1 MCVCMWVT
9 CMESNGVGEQQQ
21 QQQRQHIDEN
31 LKRAEPGSI
40 TGGF

>member
-1 MCVCMWVT
+1 MHVGDMYGVD
-9 CMESNGVGEQQQ
+9 GVGEQQ

>member
-1 MCVCMWVT
+1 MHVGDMY
-9 CMESNGVGEQQQ
+9 GVDRVGKQQ
-21 QQQRQHIDEN
+21 QHIDEN

>member
-1 MCVCMWVT
+1 MHVGDMYGVD
-9 CMESNGVGEQQQ
+9 GVGEQ

>member
-1 MCVCMWVT
+1 MHVGDMYGVD
-9 CMESNGVGEQQQ
+9 GVGE

>member
-1 MCVCMWVT
+1 MHVDDMYGVD
-9 CMESNGVGEQQQ
+9 GVGEQQQ

>member
-1 MCVCMWVT
+1 MHVGDMYGVD
-9 CMESNGVGEQQQ
+9 GVGEQQQ
-21 QQQRQHIDEN
+21 QHIDEN

>member
-1 MCVCMWVT
+1 MHVGDMYGVD
-9 CMESNGVGEQQQ
+9 GVGEQQQQ
-21 QQQRQHIDEN
+21 QQQRQHIDGN